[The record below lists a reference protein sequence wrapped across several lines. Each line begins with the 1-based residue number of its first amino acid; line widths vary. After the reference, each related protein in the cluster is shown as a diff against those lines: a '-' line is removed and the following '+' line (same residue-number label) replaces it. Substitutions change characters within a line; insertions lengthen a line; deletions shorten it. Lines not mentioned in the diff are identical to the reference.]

1 MPQPRSIF
9 EAMQN
14 SARRGTDVVI
24 VGAGVIGLSIAWHL
38 ARAGASVS
46 IAERE
51 GVGAGASGIQP
62 GGVRQQWTTRINC
75 ELARE
80 SAAFYRDIAT
90 TLPSAANPTLE
101 PCGYLFTA
109 DTTGELE
116 RLRRSVALQ
125 NSCGVPSE
133 ILTADEVGEL
143 VPGLH
148 VNEIV
153 GAAYCGEDGYFD
165 KPQAVVEAFAA
176 AASDAGVE
184 ILRRRVIGVTRGA
197 STWNV
202 SCADDVS
209 LAPDHLVIAAGY
221 DSPELVSGLGVD
233 LPIAK
238 EARYLF
244 LSEPINDRLLEPLVV
259 STERSFAAKHLA
271 SGRVLASDLGARGD
285 PEARREHWRR
295 HIEKNIESLVPI
307 LQFVSF
313 PLLLEGFYDVTP
325 DHQPIIGSVP
335 EWNGLWI
342 AAGFS
347 GHGFMLAPAVG
358 RRVADAI
365 SDHSPLPSDFAYG
378 RFEAGALVA
387 EKQVV

>member
-1 MPQPRSIF
+1 
-9 EAMQN
+9 MQK
-14 SARRGTDVVI
+14 SACRGSDVVV
-24 VGAGVIGLSIAWHL
+24 VGAGITGLSIAWHL
-38 ARAGASVS
+38 ARASASVI

-80 SAAFYRDIAT
+80 SVAFYRDIGR
-90 TLPSAANPTLE
+90 TLPSPANPMLE
-101 PCGYLFTA
+101 ACGYLFTA

-116 RLRRSVALQ
+116 RLKRSVALQ
-125 NSCGVPSE
+125 NSCGVPSK
-133 ILTADEVGEL
+133 IVSVDEVGQI
-143 VPGLH
+143 VPGLRSD
-148 VNEIV
+148 EIV
-153 GAAYCGEDGYFD
+153 GAAYCAEDGYFD
-165 KPQAVVEAFAA
+165 KPQAVVEALAA
-176 AASDAGVE
+176 AAIDAGVE
-184 ILRRRVIGVTRGA
+184 ILHRDVTDVARVG
-197 STWNV
+197 STWLV
-202 SCADDVS
+202 SSTDDERLAADQV
-209 LAPDHLVIAAGY
+209 VVAAGY
-221 DSPELVSGLGVD
+221 DSPAVVSGLGVD

-244 LSEPINDRLLEPLVV
+244 LSDPIRDRLLEPLVV

-271 SGRVLASDLGARGD
+271 NGRVLASDLGARGD
-285 PEARREHWRR
+285 PEAGRAHWRR
-295 HIEKNIESLVPI
+295 RVEENIESLVPI

-325 DHQPIIGSVP
+325 DHQPIIGPVP
-335 EWNGLWI
+335 ESDGLWI

-358 RRVADAI
+358 RRVAEAV
-365 SDHSPLPSDFAYG
+365 SGKSRLPGDFAYA
-378 RFEAGALVA
+378 RFDGGELVA

>member
-1 MPQPRSIF
+1 
-9 EAMQN
+9 MQK
-14 SARRGTDVVI
+14 SARGGADVAI
-24 VGAGVIGLSIAWHL
+24 VGAGITGLSIAWHL
-38 ARAGASVS
+38 AQTGASVI
-46 IAERE
+46 IAERD

-62 GGVRQQWTTRINC
+62 GGVRQQWTTRVNC

-80 SAAFYRDIAT
+80 SVAFYRDIGR
-90 TLPSAANPTLE
+90 TLPSPANPALE
-101 PCGYLFTA
+101 ACGYLFTA

-116 RLRRSVALQ
+116 RLKRSVALQ
-125 NSCGVPSE
+125 NSCGVPSKILAAEEASE
-133 ILTADEVGEL
+133 I
-143 VPGLH
+143 VPGLRAGA
-148 VNEIV
+148 IV

-165 KPQAVVEAFAA
+165 KPQAVVEAFASA
-176 AASDAGVE
+176 ARDAGVD
-184 ILRRRVIGVTRGA
+184 IVHRHVTDVARPG
-197 STWNV
+197 STWHV
-202 SCADDVS
+202 ASADDEP
-209 LAPDHLVIAAGY
+209 LAADHVVVAAGS
-221 DSPELVSGLGVD
+221 DSPALVSGLGLD
-233 LPIAK
+233 LPIVK

-244 LSEPINDRLLEPLVV
+244 LSEPIKDRLLEPLVV

-271 SGRVLASDLGARGD
+271 NGRVLASDLGARGD
-285 PEARREHWRR
+285 PEAGRVHWRMR
-295 HIEKNIESLVPI
+295 VEKTIESLLPI

-325 DHQPIIGSVP
+325 DHQPIIGPVP

-365 SDHSPLPSDFAYG
+365 NEKSALPSDFAYA
-378 RFEAGALVA
+378 RFDGSELVA